1 VVPLELAT
9 ATRPRR
15 PTAPL
20 SPLACEAPRR
30 SERQQSKE
38 GRSLNNPAEHGAA
51 EGSRAEAV
59 HGAHGAIDD
68 TVHAA
73 PPAQLNRLA
82 ASATNHCLTGCL
94 IGEVTGMIIATA
106 FGWGNIASIALAI
119 GLAFLFGYSLTSLPL
134 LRARLPLAAIVSI
147 ALAADTVSIAIME
160 LIDNGFVLLVP
171 GAMEAGLGDLR
182 FWAPLLGGFVI
193 AWPFA
198 FAVNRAMIRR
208 GKGHAVVHQY
218 HGH

>member
-1 VVPLELAT
+1 MAGDHS
-9 ATRPRR
+9 
-15 PTAPL
+15 L
-20 SPLACEAPRR
+20 SHAGHVE
-30 SERQQSKE
+30 QS
-38 GRSLNNPAEHGAA
+38 
-51 EGSRAEAV
+51 
-59 HGAHGAIDD
+59 
-68 TVHAA
+68 
-73 PPAQLNRLA
+73 LNRLA

-94 IGEVTGMIIATA
+94 IGEVTGMTIATA
-106 FGWGNIASIALAI
+106 LGWGDVASIALAV
-119 GLAFLFGYSLTSLPL
+119 GLAFVFGYTLTSFPL
-134 LRARLPLAAIVSI
+134 LRAGLAVASVIPI

-160 LIDNGFVLLVP
+160 LIDNGFILLVP

-208 GKGHAVVHQY
+208 GKGHAVAHEY